1 MQLPLSF
8 CNDYNKRMV
17 ESEHNAGQ
25 SYPPPVSNIDS
36 ATQHFLNGINSG
48 RPWFPVLLESMGLWT
63 DETET
68 FKGQTYHYLIEGEAF
83 DWLLLAQRLFE
94 LAPGLIPEKEKYAL
108 LFEGKPPQPLT
119 PEEFKNLMGTIKYHK
134 YLNFFYGVTVEEAL
148 FQAVREE
155 VRKER
160 RANAWP
166 RKLGEEDEAF
176 TKIYG
181 ESMRVLLRQFRKEKH
196 YHQNA
201 ASNLTQIK
209 EFTYWC
215 FKYRVRICEKAKVAS
230 DTNKGL
236 EWLRKNGYNC

>member
-1 MQLPLSF
+1 V
-8 CNDYNKRMV
+8 V
-17 ESEHNAGQ
+17 EFESTNSQG
-25 SYPPPVSNIDS
+25 YPPPVSNIDS
-36 ATQHFLNGINSG
+36 SIHHFQNGINSG
-48 RPWFPVLLESMGLWT
+48 RPWFSVLLESMALWT

-68 FKGQTYHYLIEGEAF
+68 VGEHVYRYLIDSEAF
-83 DWLLLAQRLFE
+83 DWLMLAQRLFDTV
-94 LAPGLIPEKEKYAL
+94 PNLIPEKEKDAL
-108 LFEGKPPQPLT
+108 LFNGKPPASLSAD
-119 PEEFKNLMGTIKYHK
+119 EIKSLMGAAKYHK

-148 FQAVREE
+148 FQEVREE

-181 ESMRVLLRQFRKEKH
+181 ESMKVLLKQFRKEKH

-215 FKYRVRICEKAKVAS
+215 FKYRVKICEKAKVAS
-230 DTNKGL
+230 DTTKGL